1 MAGSDL
7 DNGEQLS
14 SCEISDMALNAIGRL
29 LAYVA
34 EIMFP
39 VPLWVYGRF
48 AAISIFSGGNAGNAD
63 QLTSEQANDPLLKWI
78 VLQQN
83 SVRLIASPPAAWA
96 AP

>member
-48 AAISIFSGGNAGNAD
+48 AAISILSAGNAD

>member
-1 MAGSDL
+1 MAGSNL
-7 DNGEQLS
+7 DKGEQLS
-14 SCEISDMALNAIGRL
+14 SCEESEMALNAIGRL

-34 EIMFP
+34 EIIFP

-48 AAISIFSGGNAGNAD
+48 ATISIFSGGYAD
-63 QLTSEQANDPLLKWI
+63 QLTSEQAKDPLLKWI

-83 SVRLIASPPAAWA
+83 SVRLIAHPPAAWT

>member
-1 MAGSDL
+1 MADSDL
-7 DNGEQLS
+7 DKGEQLS
-14 SCEISDMALNAIGRL
+14 SCEKSEMVPINIDRL
-29 LAYVA
+29 LAYIA

-48 AAISIFSGGNAGNAD
+48 ATISIFSGGYAD
-63 QLTSEQANDPLLKWI
+63 QLTSEQAKDPLLKWI

-83 SVRLIASPPAAWA
+83 SVRLIAHPPAAWT

>member
-1 MAGSDL
+1 MAGSNL
-7 DNGEQLS
+7 DIGEQLS
-14 SCEISDMALNAIGRL
+14 SCEKSEMALNAVGRL

-48 AAISIFSGGNAGNAD
+48 GAISIFSAGNAD
-63 QLTSEQANDPLLKWI
+63 QPTSEQVKDPLLKWI

-83 SVRLIASPPAAWA
+83 SVRLIANPPAAWA

>member
-1 MAGSDL
+1 MADSDL
-7 DNGEQLS
+7 DKGEQLS
-14 SCEISDMALNAIGRL
+14 SCEKSEMALHAIGRL

-48 AAISIFSGGNAGNAD
+48 AGISIFSGGNAD
-63 QLTSEQANDPLLKWI
+63 QLTSELAKDPWLKWI
-78 VLQQN
+78 SLQQD
-83 SVRLIASPPAAWA
+83 SVRFVAHPPAAWT

>member
-1 MAGSDL
+1 MAGSNF

-48 AAISIFSGGNAGNAD
+48 AAISIFSAGNAD
-63 QLTSEQANDPLLKWI
+63 QLTSEQAKDPWLKWI
-78 VLQQN
+78 SLQQD
-83 SVRLIASPPAAWA
+83 SVRFVAHPPAAWT